1 MSLLLEA
8 LKKAEKAK
16 EEAQRRA
23 HESDAG
29 GEPPPSAFDTEAT
42 VAVDGRHVMRRDE
55 LPDISAPL
63 EILSDD
69 IRPAQQQ
76 PLELALAD
84 MPPPAEPERR
94 AAPRRA

>member
-23 HESDAG
+23 RSGAASDA
-29 GEPPPSAFDTEAT
+29 PADPDATMVEAP
-42 VAVDGRHVMRRDE
+42 RHVRTRDE

-63 EILSDD
+63 
-69 IRPAQQQ
+69 
-76 PLELALAD
+76 
-84 MPPPAEPERR
+84 
-94 AAPRRA
+94 

>member
-16 EEAQRRA
+16 EDAQRRA
-23 HESDAG
+23 RDGNAG
-29 GEPPPSAFDTEAT
+29 GEPEASVFDTDAT

-69 IRPAQQQ
+69 IRPAPQAK
-76 PLELALAD
+76 P
-84 MPPPAEPERR
+84 
-94 AAPRRA
+94 AAPPWVRWEAAVHASA